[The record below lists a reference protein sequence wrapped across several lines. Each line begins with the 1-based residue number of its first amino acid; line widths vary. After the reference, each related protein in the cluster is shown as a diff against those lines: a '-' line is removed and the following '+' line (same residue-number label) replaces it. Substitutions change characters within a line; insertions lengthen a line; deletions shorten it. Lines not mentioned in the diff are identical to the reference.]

1 MKQFKGGLYANL
13 GNYKSSLPQTKILND
28 FFNQNPVGY
37 KKGGEVK
44 GIKGVNYSRIPVTG
58 GFMANAQGF
67 QTGGDVARSSF
78 YSPSNVG
85 VRPGAFRAQGNQRRL
100 NIIQGINDLYGGN
113 TYRIGIAK
121 KNRNND
127 YQRIANMLKVDV
139 KDVEDAFADFSDPI
153 ETFDVEKAVKG
164 KKGESIKDV
173 QDKPAQIT
181 QLTEAPTALE
191 QMEGDIPD
199 QTAFMSKPQEV
210 KKEPF
215 VSQNPQY
222 IKQMIDA
229 GITTL
234 GETTTPAIT
243 AYKKKHKEDL
253 GFIDPDEVL
262 NKQKE
267 DKKKIKDTGTDD
279 TDTGTITET
288 KGSGI
293 SQISVDKPDDAKGP
307 GEIKSKSI
315 FDKMKEEGLD
325 KKTDQETVFNEI
337 FNKSGLDK
345 LYDNYTAAN
354 EADIK
359 ALNEIG
365 KEFYDKD
372 GKDAP
377 AWAMPLM
384 MAGLQMAASNNPDM
398 LGALGEGGVAGLQ
411 EYARQQQEKKQD
423 AKDKIALDMQKLDK
437 TLAIK
442 QRGLDLEKDI
452 ALIKNDALM
461 KAFEISE
468 TQNMDVDR
476 ALRDAI
482 IRDADRELNEFEI
495 NERLK
500 IQYLE
505 FDKDYDFKNADLEVE
520 YMRLLADKEARED
533 DKAYKE
539 QLLKLEI
546 LKSNNDWQKHLN
558 LVKLE
563 QVDKGKTTTIFM
575 PDENGNMKEFKV
587 QVHYNFETGKF
598 DKTILGYAP
607 PDQDEL
613 DGLYDDIVSRFEF
626 DEAFQALDPSEQL
639 DRIEEELQKLV
650 NQKYGDI
657 DAALDDTD
665 SQITETSPGG

>member
-28 FFNQNPVGY
+28 FFKQNPVGY

-67 QTGGDVARSSF
+67 QNGGDVARSSF

-85 VRPGAFRAQGNQRRL
+85 VRPGAFRAQGNIQRL
-100 NIIQGINDLYGGN
+100 NVMQSISDLYGGN

-121 KNRNND
+121 KNRNNE
-127 YQRIANMLKVDV
+127 YEKIANQLGVPL
-139 KDVEDAFADFSDPI
+139 KDVQDAFTNFSDPI
-153 ETFDVEKAVKG
+153 ETFDVEKAVIG
-164 KKGESIKDV
+164 QKGESIKDV
-173 QDKPAQIT
+173 PDRPAQIT
-181 QLTEAPTALE
+181 QLTEAPTTLE
-191 QMEGDIPD
+191 QMEGDI
-199 QTAFMSKPQEV
+199 QGAFMSKQQEV

-215 VSQNPQY
+215 VSQNPEY

-229 GITTL
+229 GITSL

-243 AYKKKHKEDL
+243 AYRKKHKDSL
-253 GFIDPDEVL
+253 GFIDADEVL
-262 NKQKE
+262 NTQKE

-279 TDTGTITET
+279 TGTGTITET

-293 SQISVDKPDDAKGP
+293 SQITVDKPDDAKGP
-307 GEIKSKSI
+307 GEVKSKST
-315 FDKMKEEGLD
+315 FDKMKESGLAER
-325 KKTDQETVFNEI
+325 TDPNTVFDQI
-337 FNKSGLDK
+337 FNKGGFDK
-345 LYDNYTAAN
+345 IYDNYTKAT
-354 EADIK
+354 EADIEAINK
-359 ALNEIG
+359 IG

-411 EYARQQQEKKQD
+411 EYARQQQEKRQD
-423 AKDKIALDMQKLDK
+423 AKDKIALDMKKLDK

-482 IRDADRELNEFEI
+482 IRDAERELTEFEI

-520 YMRLLADKEARED
+520 YMRLLADQEARED

-546 LKSNNDWQKHLN
+546 LKANNDWQKHLN
-558 LVKLE
+558 LVKLQ

-575 PDENGNMKEFKV
+575 PDENNNMKEFKV
-587 QVHYNFETGKF
+587 QVHFNFETGKF

-613 DGLYDDIVSRFEF
+613 DSLYDDIVSRFEF

-665 SQITETSPGG
+665 SQITETPAGG

>member
-13 GNYKSSLPQTKILND
+13 GNYKSSLPQTKILNN
-28 FFNQNPVGY
+28 FFKQNPVGY

-67 QTGGDVARSSF
+67 QNGGDVARSSF

-85 VRPGAFRAQGNQRRL
+85 VRPGAFRAQGTQQRL
-100 NIIQGINDLYGGN
+100 NVMQSISDLYGGN
-113 TYRIGIAK
+113 TYRLGIAK
-121 KNRNND
+121 KNRNNE
-127 YQRIANMLKVDV
+127 YEKIANQLGVPL
-139 KDVEDAFADFSDPI
+139 KDVQDAFTNFSDQI
-153 ETFDVEKAVKG
+153 ETFDVEKGVIG
-164 KKGESIKDV
+164 QKGESLKNVPDR
-173 QDKPAQIT
+173 PTQIT

-191 QMEGDIPD
+191 QMEGDI
-199 QTAFMSKPQEV
+199 QGAFMSKPQEV

-215 VSQNPQY
+215 VSQNPEY

-229 GITTL
+229 GITSL

-243 AYKKKHKEDL
+243 AYRKKHKEDL
-253 GFIDPDEVL
+253 GFIDPDEIL
-262 NKQKE
+262 NTQKE

-288 KGSGI
+288 EGSGI
-293 SQISVDKPDDAKGP
+293 SQIKLDKSDDAKGP
-307 GEIKSKSI
+307 GEIKSKSV

-345 LYDNYTAAN
+345 LYDNYTEAN

-384 MAGLQMAASNNPDM
+384 MAGLQMAASNNPDV

-411 EYARQQQEKKQD
+411 EYARQQKEKKQD

-476 ALRDAI
+476 AMRDAI
-482 IRDADRELNEFEI
+482 TRDADRELTEFEI
-495 NERLK
+495 NEKLK

-520 YMRLLADKEARED
+520 YMRLLADKEARAD

-563 QVDKGKTTTIFM
+563 QVDKAKTTTIFM
-575 PDENGNMKEFKV
+575 QDESGNMKEFKV
-587 QVHYNFETGKF
+587 QIHYNFETGKF

-613 DGLYDDIVSRFEF
+613 DGLYDDIVARFTMDPEF
-626 DEAFQALDPSEQL
+626 NDLDQNEQL

-650 NQKYGDI
+650 NQRYGDI
-657 DAALDDTD
+657 GEALDDTD
-665 SQITETSPGG
+665 SQITETPAGG